1 MIKSVFKYIAYT
13 ILLIYALVAFLPKEN
28 LYYFALENLQS
39 QNIVIKNETI
49 SSGNFDF
56 AISDANIVFKSIDAV
71 GIDKI
76 DIQTL
81 LLKSSIDIKNIKV
94 DKSLKQFLPS
104 QIDMVS
110 VQHSIVDPLMVHIS
124 LSAKEIKGIGT
135 FNIMERKLEINLSPS
150 KKFVREYRT
159 LLRQA
164 KKQSSGEYKIE
175 YQL

>member
-1 MIKSVFKYIAYT
+1 
-13 ILLIYALVAFLPKEN
+13 
-28 LYYFALENLQS
+28 
-39 QNIVIKNETI
+39 
-49 SSGNFDF
+49 
-56 AISDANIVFKSIDAV
+56 
-71 GIDKI
+71 
-76 DIQTL
+76 
-81 LLKSSIDIKNIKV
+81 
-94 DKSLKQFLPS
+94 
-104 QIDMVS
+104 MVY
-110 VQHSIVDPLMVHIS
+110 IS